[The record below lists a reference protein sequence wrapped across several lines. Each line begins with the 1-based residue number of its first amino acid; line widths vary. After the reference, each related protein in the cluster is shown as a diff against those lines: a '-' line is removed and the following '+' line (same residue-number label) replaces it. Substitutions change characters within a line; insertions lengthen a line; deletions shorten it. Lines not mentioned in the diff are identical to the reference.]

1 MTVNYGAVFNE
12 TSNDSDFRVESN
24 GETHM
29 FFVDAGNNNIV
40 VGASAAQ
47 AGVAGTAAFNVLGTG
62 GGDTTITIGRFSNNN
77 SPPSLQFIKS
87 RNGTIGSNTIVQDGD
102 SLGAL
107 YWGAD
112 DGGDYMS
119 YAARVAAHCDGTP
132 GSNDMPGRLDFS
144 LAGDGESDASTVRFR
159 MSRSGDFHADGDVFA
174 ASTQVGSDRRLKEN
188 IEEIPYGL
196 DEVLKLRPVEFD
208 WKEKRD
214 GVHDIGVIAQ
224 EIEKIIPVVVKS
236 GKNLKEETSFKTVD
250 YSKLTAVLIK
260 AIQEQNKKIDKL
272 QEDIEKLRGDD

>member
-1 MTVNYGAVFNE
+1 
-12 TSNDSDFRVESN
+12 
-24 GETHM
+24 M
-29 FFVDAGNNNIV
+29 FFVDAGNNNIS
-40 VGASAAQ
+40 VGHNAAQ